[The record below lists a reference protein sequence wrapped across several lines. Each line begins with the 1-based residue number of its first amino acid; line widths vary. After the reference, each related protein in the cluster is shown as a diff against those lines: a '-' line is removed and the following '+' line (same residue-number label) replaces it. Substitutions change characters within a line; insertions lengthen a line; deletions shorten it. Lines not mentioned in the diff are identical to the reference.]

1 MRIITWVLLLI
12 FTAGCTTVKTPEPV
26 SIVSPAEGNASIYIF
41 RSELDKVRKSDSP
54 NLFINDILVCKIPYS
69 SYTRVE
75 LPAGKHS
82 IKLIANEAESQIWN
96 SEAIIEVTKKE
107 IYFIS
112 IWNSNQPREVIAN
125 VPIAIPGL
133 IALWPI
139 LGPKNGAKPGASFEA
154 VDRTTGEYS
163 LAGLRY
169 IPPN

>member
-1 MRIITWVLLLI
+1 MRIITWLSLLI
-12 FTAGCTTVKTPEPV
+12 LTVGCTTIKTPEPV
-26 SIVSPAEGNASIYIF
+26 SIVSPTEGNASIYIF

-54 NLFINDILVCKIPYS
+54 NLFINGVLVCQMPYS

-75 LPAGKHS
+75 LPAGKHT
-82 IKLIANEAESQIWN
+82 IKLTANKAESQIWN
-96 SEAIIEVTKKE
+96 SEALVDVTKEE

-112 IWNSNQPREVIAN
+112 IWSSNQPREVIAN
-125 VPIAIPGL
+125 VPIAVPGL

-139 LGPKNGAKPGASFEA
+139 LGPKSGSKPGASFEA

-169 IPPN
+169 IPSN